1 MKYIAFAL
9 LLIFSVPSWSQE
21 VFTPMKNALKAGDAS
36 ALARQFNQQ
45 VEVTMNGN
53 QTSYSKAQAEIVLR
67 DFFRDNPPSDFAIM
81 HTGSSKGGLQFAIG
95 KYTTGK
101 INYSVLMRVK
111 ESGTAKL
118 IHEISFVKE

>member
-1 MKYIAFAL
+1 
-9 LLIFSVPSWSQE
+9 
-21 VFTPMKNALKAGDAS
+21 MKNALKAGDAS

-45 VEVTMNGN
+45 VEVTINGK
-53 QTSYSKAQAEIVLR
+53 QSSYSKAQAEIVIR

-111 ESGTAKL
+111 ESGAAKL

>member
-1 MKYIAFAL
+1 MKYIVFAL
-9 LLIFSVPSWSQE
+9 LLFVCVPSWSQE
-21 VFTPMKNALKAGDAS
+21 VFNPMKNALKAGDAS

-45 VEVTMNGN
+45 VEVTINGN
-53 QTSYSKAQAEIVLR
+53 QSSYSKAQAEIVIR

-95 KYTTGK
+95 KYTAGK
-101 INYSVLMRVK
+101 THYSVLMRVK

>member
-1 MKYIAFAL
+1 MKYIVFAF
-9 LLIFSVPSWSQE
+9 LLIVCAPSWSQE
-21 VFTPMKNALKAGDAS
+21 VFNPMKNALKAGDAS

-45 VEVTMNGN
+45 VEVTINGK
-53 QTSYSKAQAEIVLR
+53 QSSYSKAQAEIVIR